1 MPRFRKIIIKHL
13 LVLWGS
19 EKFWAELQTTR
30 SPRSTLFHMKRIWR
44 EVLVLLWMTAVGG
57 CGEGPVVKGPIEP
70 GTYVVQDEEDDLSRI
85 SLRAYG
91 DMKYWYSLLNANPEI
106 AKRPRFKLVVGE
118 TIVVPP
124 RDKIDMRLPKSIFP
138 KKLPADYIIMP
149 GDSLHFIAQNV
160 YGDRELWPIIYE
172 ANRDRLSERVK
183 EDTRRL
189 IAGEVL
195 YLPSKDQATAGGKQQ
210 KQ

>member
-1 MPRFRKIIIKHL
+1 VEK
-13 LVLWGS
+13 GS
-19 EKFWAELQTTR
+19 
-30 SPRSTLFHMKRIWR
+30 
-44 EVLVLLWMTAVGG
+44 
-57 CGEGPVVKGPIEP
+57 IEP
-70 GTYVVQDEEDDLSRI
+70 GEYVVQEEDDLSRI

-91 DMKYWYSLLNANPEI
+91 DMKYWYSLLNANPEV
-106 AKRPRFKLVVGE
+106 AKRPGFDLKVGE
-118 TIVVPP
+118 TIQVPP

-183 EDTRRL
+183 KDTRQL

-195 YLPSKDQATAGGKQQ
+195 HLPTREEAAAGKSQKKQ
-210 KQ
+210 

>member
-1 MPRFRKIIIKHL
+1 
-13 LVLWGS
+13 
-19 EKFWAELQTTR
+19 
-30 SPRSTLFHMKRIWR
+30 MKRIWR
-44 EVLVLLWMTAVGG
+44 EVLILVWMSAVGG

-106 AKRPRFKLVVGE
+106 AKRPRFQLVVGE

-195 YLPSKDQATAGGKQQ
+195 HLPSKE
-210 KQ
+210 